1 MTRLPD
7 LVGSALISRVR
18 RAPVRLIAA
27 ATVLIAVAVAAAWTP
42 AVRLELRR
50 SFTRLP
56 AEYAELW
63 FTGAPAIR
71 PYGARSAAFVAVTLL
86 DHGATARDH
95 EIRFTLTGSG
105 GAVLSSFTAELHT
118 RPEVPAAVTQP
129 LRIGDRRATGPYLVE
144 VALTGRAQTLHY
156 RIDSKGNS

>member
-7 LVGSALISRVR
+7 LVGRWVQRRV
-18 RAPVRLIAA
+18 PVRAIVALAA
-27 ATVLIAVAVAAAWTP
+27 VIVVAVASWTP

-56 AEYAELW
+56 TEYAELY

-71 PYGARSAAFVAVTLL
+71 PYGARSAAVVSVTLL
-86 DHGATARDH
+86 DHGAADRDY
-95 EIRFTLTGSG
+95 EVRFTLTDPG
-105 GAVLSSFTAELHT
+105 GAVLSTSVAALRT
-118 RPEVPAAVTQP
+118 RPDVPAATVQR
-129 LRIGDRRATGPYLVE
+129 LRISARKPAGPYLVA
-144 VALTGRAQTLHY
+144 VALTGRPQTLHY